1 MKLAQSYNALCKQMS
16 EMIRQHR
23 APPSAIA
30 PEPIKSDGL
39 FKLDVDDSIWQDVG
53 LGDEDGDH
61 AGMFLYSSQTF
72 S

>member
-1 MKLAQSYNALCKQMS
+1 
-16 EMIRQHR
+16 MIWQHH
-23 APPSAIA
+23 APSSAIA